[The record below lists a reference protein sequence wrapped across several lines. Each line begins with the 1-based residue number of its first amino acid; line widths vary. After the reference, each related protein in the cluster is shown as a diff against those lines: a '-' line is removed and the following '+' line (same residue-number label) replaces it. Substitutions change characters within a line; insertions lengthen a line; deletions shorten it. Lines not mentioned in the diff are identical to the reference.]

1 MAGFALQ
8 SMYNLVDA
16 IYLGR
21 VSAAALA
28 APSIGLN
35 ILLFVIV
42 FGMGFANAGSTLV
55 AQSNGKGDRD
65 RVDFYLGQT
74 IALLLAM
81 SLVIMSIGQ
90 LGLNGI
96 LRLLQVPPE
105 VEGYTR
111 QYLRILFMAV
121 PFMYTTFAVRTA
133 LQGTGNGV
141 TPLFIEGS
149 TIILNIILD
158 PILIFGFGPIP
169 AMEVQGA
176 AIATLISR
184 AAAAGISLLVVARG
198 RRGVQLHASNLRV
211 EREAFNHYVRI
222 GLPASLGQAVSAL
235 GFTVLQ
241 GVVNS
246 MGTAVIAAFGV
257 GNRVIGFFNMPAI
270 GFGQAT
276 ASMVGRSLGAGDQ
289 ERART
294 VVRYSVATMAVFI
307 TTAMTVMFLW
317 GNQVT
322 RFFVNDPE
330 VISHGAL
337 MFRIVSPSVILFI
350 LFTTINGAFQGGGD
364 TKPVMILNMT
374 RLWGLRVPLAFFL
387 AFVIGAG
394 PIAIWVSMFV
404 SNFAVAIA
412 AFGLLRSGRWM
423 RALNPADL

>member
-55 AQSNGKGDRD
+55 AQSHGKGDRE

-74 IALLLAM
+74 IVLLLAM
-81 SLVIMSIGQ
+81 SLIVMSLGQ
-90 LGLNGI
+90 ASLNGI
-96 LRLLQVPPE
+96 LRVLQVPQE
-105 VEGYTR
+105 IVGYTR
-111 QYLRILFMAV
+111 EYLRVLLFAV

-141 TPLFIEGS
+141 TPLQIEGS
-149 TIILNIILD
+149 TIVLNIILD
-158 PILIFGFGPIP
+158 PILIFGLGPIP
-169 AMEVQGA
+169 AMEVRGA

-184 AAAAGISLLVVARG
+184 AAAAGISLIVVSRG
-198 RRGVQLHASNLRV
+198 RKGLQLRARNLRID
-211 EREAFNHYVRI
+211 RTAMNHYVRI

-276 ASMVGRSLGAGDQ
+276 ASMVGRSLGSGDQ
-289 ERART
+289 ERAQT
-294 VVRYSVATMAVFI
+294 VVRYSVVTMAVFI
-307 TTAMTVMFLW
+307 TAAMTVMFVW

-322 RFFVNDPE
+322 RFFVDDAE
-330 VISHGAL
+330 VIRHGAL

-364 TKPVMILNMT
+364 TRPVMVLNMM
-374 RLWGLRVPLAFFL
+374 RLWGLRVPIAFFL
-387 AFVIGAG
+387 AYVVGAG
-394 PIAIWVSMFV
+394 PMSIWASMFI

-412 AFGLLRSGRWM
+412 AFYLLRSGRWM